1 MWALYLNGEKSEQNQ
16 TFLAEHVCARMWQT
30 FKNIVNVPQIFVAGL
45 PLMRIIV
52 EFIIYLF
59 PCTKSIVL
67 E

>member
-1 MWALYLNGEKSEQNQ
+1 MWALYQNGEKSEQNQ

-30 FKNIVNVPQIFVAGL
+30 FKNIVNVHQIFVAGL
-45 PLMRIIV
+45 PLMSIIV